1 MLKYR
6 SSFGGCSTV
15 EVRRAVRAA
24 KQRPHGRRD
33 HALHRLARRSCSGT
47 SDLAATSRGGEG
59 KPLYAFFAN
68 MGASAAYWVGSQA
81 DRSGGTR
88 SRWSDRSA
96 RTACSRTTP
105 SEEEIGIKLTVVS
118 TGPFKGLG
126 ADGKVTEQL
135 VSDVQ
140 REIDD
145 LNERFLV
152 AVAAGRGMD
161 DGPKVRALA
170 DGRVHVGE
178 KAVQEGLVDVVG
190 TFDAAMQALSQEKP
204 KMITRDQFDAYAAE
218 HPEPWQPFVEAGED
232 RLGKAEA
239 HQEEIARLKAVEAP
253 RPGARKLAIKQFK
266 AGARRRRRRARW

>member
-1 MLKYR
+1 
-6 SSFGGCSTV
+6 
-15 EVRRAVRAA
+15 
-24 KQRPHGRRD
+24 
-33 HALHRLARRSCSGT
+33 
-47 SDLAATSRGGEG
+47 
-59 KPLYAFFAN
+59 

-81 DRSGGTR
+81 DGSGATR

-96 RTACSRTTP
+96 RTACSRTTRKLQ
-105 SEEEIGIKLTVVS
+105 EEIGIKLTVVS

-126 ADGKVTEQL
+126 ADGKVTDQL

-152 AVAAGRGMD
+152 AVAAGRGMEME
-161 DGPKVRALA
+161 GPRA
-170 DGRVHVGE
+170 GRRACSRRG

-218 HPEPWQPFVEAGED
+218 HPDA
-232 RLGKAEA
+232 AE
-239 HQEEIARLKAVEAP
+239 RS
-253 RPGARKLAIKQFK
+253 
-266 AGARRRRRRARW
+266 